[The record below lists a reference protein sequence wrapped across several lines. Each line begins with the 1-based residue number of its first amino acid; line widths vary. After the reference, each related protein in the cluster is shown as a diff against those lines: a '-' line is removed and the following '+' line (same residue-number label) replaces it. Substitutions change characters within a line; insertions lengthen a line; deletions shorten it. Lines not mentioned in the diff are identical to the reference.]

1 MPRAVAYTRVPLIVC
16 LRDTLCC
23 GEYRD
28 FYLTDKRR
36 GSCGTLFFFALSRL
50 FISISVPPWIFEI
63 FWIFFRIGFWALV
76 RQSFIFIIRVIEED
90 FWGSLTRWNMNF
102 FLNDR
107 LVKKFVFL
115 FNVGYCIVSSLGKEF
130 RISIV
135 FNGICLITCKLFF

>member
-36 GSCGTLFFFALSRL
+36 GRCGTLFFFC
-50 FISISVPPWIFEI
+50 SISFVYFY
-63 FWIFFRIGFWALV
+63 FRSSLNFRDFLNFFPNWFLGIGSTKFYFYL
-76 RQSFIFIIRVIEED
+76 IEED

-107 LVKKFVFL
+107 VWWGNSYFFL
-115 FNVGYCIVSSLGKEF
+115 MLDIALSLNEEF

>member
-36 GSCGTLFFFALSRL
+36 GRCGTLFFFC
-50 FISISVPPWIFEI
+50 SISFVYFY
-63 FWIFFRIGFWALV
+63 FRSSLDFRDFLNFFPNWFLGIGSTKFYFYL
-76 RQSFIFIIRVIEED
+76 IEED

>member
-36 GSCGTLFFFALSRL
+36 GRCGTLFFFC
-50 FISISVPPWIFEI
+50 SISFVYFY
-63 FWIFFRIGFWALV
+63 FRSSLDFRDFLNFFPNWFLGIGSTKFYFYL
-76 RQSFIFIIRVIEED
+76 IEED

-107 LVKKFVFL
+107 VWWGNSYFFL
-115 FNVGYCIVSSLGKEF
+115 MLDIALSLNEEF